1 MSISIKKL
9 CLAIAMSGAVAFSLT
24 GCSSSKDAIVMLTAK
39 AEKGDVDSM
48 VKLADL
54 YCRGG
59 YHLDPDDQVCGMWM
73 KRAAEKGH
81 REAQYNLGMMFEK
94 GVGMKENPVEAYRW
108 YNVSFANGYLR
119 SGDNAQRIWEHLSP
133 TQRADAKKLVDT
145 GLGLNK

>member
-1 MSISIKKL
+1 MSISFKKL
-9 CLAIAMSGAVAFSLT
+9 CLAIALTGTVAFSLT

-48 VKLADL
+48 AKLADL

-94 GVGMKENPVEAYRW
+94 GVGMKENLVEAYRW
-108 YNVSFANGYLR
+108 YSVSFTNGHLR
-119 SGDNAQRIWEHLSP
+119 SEVNAQRVWERLSA
-133 TQRADAKKLVDT
+133 TQRVDAKRLVDT
-145 GLGLNK
+145 GLGIQK